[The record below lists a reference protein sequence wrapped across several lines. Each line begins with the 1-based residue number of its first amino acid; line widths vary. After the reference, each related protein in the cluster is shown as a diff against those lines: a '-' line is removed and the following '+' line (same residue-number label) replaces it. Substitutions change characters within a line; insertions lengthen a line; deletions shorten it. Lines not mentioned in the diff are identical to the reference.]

1 MQKVDN
7 PTQSVS
13 AMVGKP
19 KLLPKYVILDVEGIP
34 TPVLFPAHVVHE
46 HMADGVS
53 SYVPATL
60 EVISA
65 GFYEAKPGLVPY
77 GPKHVR
83 TEIVVTVS
91 GHSESLG
98 VSHRP
103 EDAEIIRTHLLGGK

>member
-1 MQKVDN
+1 MTAPVI
-7 PTQSVS
+7 TMESVS

-34 TPVLFPAHVVHE
+34 TPVLFPAHLQHSDV
-46 HMADGVS
+46 GVGIDRMFIKS
-53 SYVPATL
+53 GDI
-60 EVISA
+60 ISA
-65 GFYEAKPGLVPY
+65 GFYEVRPRLVLYETTP
-77 GPKHVR
+77 
-83 TEIVVTVS
+83 TLEVTVS